1 MHQSTRI
8 ARKGGTLILYD
19 LDDAAYHQRPELSS
33 TGARLILPEY
43 KGSPAKFK
51 WAQTHRRTSR
61 AFDIGHAVHAKVLGV
76 GAGIITYPDEHLT
89 PSGNPSTKA
98 ATIAWEEEQR
108 LAGLVPIGAGD
119 AGRVN
124 AMAEAVL
131 SHPTA
136 RPIFEVAGFREVS
149 VFSEIDGVPVRAR
162 FDALSEYTKNGV
174 YAVDLKT
181 CDDATK
187 GGFEKSVA
195 KWGYYVQQGHYEDTY
210 EASEG
215 RPIDQFFLI
224 AVEKTGPYEVGVH
237 QLPTMWLEMGKKK
250 AAEARRIYKECVDTG
265 VWPGY
270 DTAIQFLDPPMW
282 LVFEHEARY
291 ENQEIRI

>member
-1 MHQSTRI
+1 MIIH
-8 ARKGGTLILYD
+8 GMP
-19 LDDAAYHQRPELSS
+19 DAEYHQRPELSS

-43 KGSPAKFK
+43 KGSPAKFR
-51 WAQTHRRTSR
+51 WAQTRRRTSR

-76 GAGIITYPDEHLT
+76 GAGIVTYPAEHLT

-98 ATIAWEEEQR
+98 ATVAWEEEQR
-108 LAGLVPIGAGD
+108 AAGLVPIGAAD
-119 AGRVN
+119 ARRVD
-124 AMAEAVL
+124 AMGEAVL
-131 SHPTA
+131 AHPTA
-136 RPIFEVAGFREVS
+136 RPIFEVAAHREVS
-149 VFSEIDGVPVRAR
+149 VISEIDGVPVRAR
-162 FDALSEYTKNGV
+162 FDALSDETPNGI
-174 YAVDLKT
+174 YAADLKT
-181 CDDATK
+181 GDDATK
-187 GGFEKSVA
+187 SGFEKSVA
-195 KWGYYVQQGHYEDTY
+195 KWGYDVQQGHYEDTY

-224 AVEKTGPYEVGVH
+224 AVEKSGPYEVGVH

-250 AAEARRIYKECVDTG
+250 AAEARHIYKECVETG

-291 ENQEIRI
+291 EKEIQF